1 MSRYEYYE
9 ELKELA
15 RQQRLE
21 HELTTPRVLR
31 SDLRRIY
38 KQHGIRLDLWPP
50 KGAMSNGVI
59 KTLRGAFFCD
69 EYGVSVMISRTLPD
83 APAIFTM
90 AHEFKH
96 FLVDRASGAI
106 MCGETNQ
113 NERIEIGAEVFAAE
127 FLYPDQDFRED
138 LLQMGVKPGECT
150 PEDLV
155 RLKHERQAT
164 LSYKGMSKKAEF
176 LKFASLE
183 VFEGVKWQSLE
194 EKIYGI
200 PIYKQVQQYRKK
212 LVDTA

>member
-9 ELKELA
+9 SLKELA

-21 HELTTPRVLR
+21 HGLTTPRVLR

-38 KQHGIRLDLWPP
+38 KQHDIQLDLWPP
-50 KGAMSNGVI
+50 KGAMSNCAM

-69 EYGVSVMISRTLPD
+69 EHGITIMISRMLPD

-96 FLVDRASGAI
+96 FLVDRTSSAI
-106 MCGETNQ
+106 ICADRNQ
-113 NERIEIGAEVFAAE
+113 TEQIEIGAEVFAAE

-150 PEDLV
+150 AEDLV

-164 LSYKGMSKKAEF
+164 LSYQGMAKKAEF
-176 LKFASLE
+176 LRFALAGA
-183 VFEGVKWQSLE
+183 FEGVKWQNIQ
-194 EKIYGI
+194 EKIYGT
-200 PIYKQVQQYRKK
+200 PIYKQIQKNRKNWIGI
-212 LVDTA
+212 A